1 MLVAR
6 HRKVQHMGTRL
17 ATAFQHFDRA
27 ELRFCRYLN
36 RSSALPTPRAFFHVV
51 SRLGDGWIWYALIL
65 AMPLL
70 VPGGGWIAALQ
81 LALTGAAG
89 VAAYTL
95 IKRHAVRER
104 PFITHAAISC
114 AAAPL
119 DRYSFPSGHT
129 LHAVAFAV
137 LGAHWCPPLA
147 APLVAFAV
155 LVALSRVVLGL
166 HYPTDVAAGALL
178 GGGLAAASQRLLE
191 ALGP

>member
-1 MLVAR
+1 M
-6 HRKVQHMGTRL
+6 HREVRDMGMRL
-17 ATAFQHFDRA
+17 ATAFQHFDQA

-36 RSSALPTPRAFFHVV
+36 RSSGLPTSRAFFTIV
-51 SRLGDGWIWYALIL
+51 SRLGDGWVWYALIL
-65 AMPLL
+65 AQLL
-70 VPGGGWIAALQ
+70 LPGGVFAAAH

-89 VAAYTL
+89 LLAYKL

-104 PFITHAAISC
+104 PFITHPAINC

-129 LHAVAFAV
+129 MHAVAFAV
-137 LGAHWCPPLA
+137 LGAHYVPALA
-147 APLVAFAV
+147 APLVIFAF

-178 GGGLAAASQRLLE
+178 GGGFAYAGLRIVESLAL
-191 ALGP
+191 

>member
-1 MLVAR
+1 MQCAGRTLV
-6 HRKVQHMGTRL
+6 VMGTRL

-36 RSSALPTPRAFFHVV
+36 RPSGSSMPRAFFHGV
-51 SRLGDGWIWYALIL
+51 SRLGDGWLWYALIL
-65 AMPLL
+65 VQPLL
-70 VPGGGWIAALQ
+70 LGAQGWFTAAH
-81 LALTGAAG
+81 LALTGGAG
-89 VAAYTL
+89 LLAYKL

-104 PFITHAAISC
+104 PFITHPAISC

-129 LHAVAFAV
+129 LHAVSFAV
-137 LGAHWCPPLA
+137 LGTHYLPELA
-147 APLVAFAV
+147 APLAAFAF

-178 GGGLAAASQRLLE
+178 GGGLAFASLGIVQSI
-191 ALGP
+191 AL

>member
-1 MLVAR
+1 
-6 HRKVQHMGTRL
+6 MGTRL
-17 ATAFQHFDRA
+17 ATAFPHFDQA

-36 RSSALPTPRAFFHVV
+36 RSSGLPGPRAFFQGV
-51 SRLGDGWIWYALIL
+51 SRLGDGWMWYALIL
-65 AMPLL
+65 AQLL
-70 VPGGGWIAALQ
+70 LPGGAFAAFH

-89 VAAYTL
+89 LLAYKL

-104 PFITHAAISC
+104 PFIRHPAINC

-129 LHAVAFAV
+129 LHAVSFAI
-137 LGAHWCPPLA
+137 LGAHYLPELA
-147 APLVAFAV
+147 APLAAFAF

-178 GGGLAAASQRLLE
+178 GGGFAFASLQIVE
-191 ALGP
+191 ALAQ